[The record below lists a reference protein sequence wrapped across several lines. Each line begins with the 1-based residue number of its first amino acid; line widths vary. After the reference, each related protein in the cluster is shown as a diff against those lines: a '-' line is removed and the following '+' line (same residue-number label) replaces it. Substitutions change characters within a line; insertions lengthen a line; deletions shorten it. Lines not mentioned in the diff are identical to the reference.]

1 MPKPIMSIKSVA
13 PAPIANV
20 YPLVPL
26 RDTVVFPHL
35 VCPLLIG
42 RPRSLAALEEAVTA
56 YEEKL
61 VLVAQMNSE
70 VEDPKAQDLYRVG
83 TLVQVHQM
91 MRLPDGSVKVL
102 VEGIERVKIDKIR
115 RRNPSYQVSVS
126 PLLEEDTPGIDEWM
140 TLKKVVLEDFSR
152 YVQGHPKLPES
163 AFESVKSIEDPEHL
177 TDLLASFLQID
188 VAQKQELL
196 ATTSVYGRL
205 TRVGQ
210 FLHRQLELLN
220 LEFNIHEKVRGQIEQ
235 AQKEYYLR
243 EQMKIIQEELG
254 EGLDENAELRI
265 RLDQVGLSEASRTK
279 VERELKRLEKLPAIS
294 PESGVLRNYLE
305 WIASLPWQKRG
316 EGTFDLDEAERILE
330 SDHYGLK
337 KVKERITEFLAVRML
352 LQQNAQAQTL
362 TETDSPTTTP
372 QPTDKDLTSARV
384 SPTILCLVG
393 PPGVGKTSLAQSI
406 ARGLNRKFVRVSLG
420 GVRDEAEI
428 RGHRRTYIGALP
440 GRIIQALKD
449 VGEKN
454 PVMLLD
460 EVDKIS
466 HSMQGDPAAALL
478 EVLDPEQNSTF
489 SDHFVE
495 IPFDLSEVFFI
506 CTANTVDTIP
516 SPLLDRMEVVTLS
529 SYTELEKEAIARRHL
544 IPKQISRHGLT
555 EDRFTIQK
563 PALMRVVR
571 EYTREA
577 GVRTLERTIGALCRK
592 AARQILKAPTQKVL
606 VTEQNLEKY
615 LGQPMF
621 IQDEIMAKD
630 QVGVCTGLA
639 WTPFGGCTLQIEVNV
654 MPGKGK
660 LQLTGQLGDVMK
672 ESAQAAFS
680 YIHAHRDALGVP
692 TQFPSEMDV
701 HIHIPEGATPKDGPS
716 AGLAMATALISALT
730 GHPVRRDIAMTGE
743 ITLRG
748 RALMIGGLKEKTLAA
763 ARTGIKKVLFPIG
776 NLRDL
781 EELPKEVKAKLEL
794 VPVEFLADVLPHAL
808 EMTIQP
814 SVVGFPM
821 AWLMKTNQDVSVQ
834 PS

>member
-1 MPKPIMSIKSVA
+1 VPKPTKSVKSVA
-13 PAPIANV
+13 LPPVPNV

-115 RRNPSYQVSVS
+115 RRSPSYQVAVT
-126 PLLEEDTPGIDEWM
+126 PLLEEETPEVDEWM

-196 ATTSVYGRL
+196 STTSVYGRL

-254 EGLDENAELRI
+254 EGLDENADLRI
-265 RLDQVGLSEASRTK
+265 RIDQVGLSEASRTK
-279 VERELKRLEKLPAIS
+279 VERELKRLEKLPSIS

-330 SDHYGLK
+330 NDHHGLK
-337 KVKERITEFLAVRML
+337 KVKERITEFLAVRQL
-352 LQQNAQAQTL
+352 LQQNTL
-362 TETDSPTTTP
+362 QSTETLQKQEPALP
-372 QPTDKDLTSARV
+372 PARV

-460 EVDKIS
+460 EVDKLS
-466 HSMQGDPAAALL
+466 YSMQGDPAAALL
-478 EVLDPEQNSTF
+478 EVLDPEQNSNF

-495 IPFDLSEVFFI
+495 LPFDLSEVFFI
-506 CTANTVDTIP
+506 CTANTIDTIP
-516 SPLLDRMEVVTLS
+516 GPLLDRMEVVTLS

-592 AARQILKAPTQKVL
+592 AARQILKAPKQKVV

-621 IQDEIMAKD
+621 IQDEIMSKD

-701 HIHIPEGATPKDGPS
+701 HVHIPEGATPKDGPS

-730 GHPVRRDIAMTGE
+730 GHPVRRDVAMTGE

-776 NLRDL
+776 NIRDL

-814 SVVGFPM
+814 AVVGFPM
-821 AWLMKTNQDVSVQ
+821 AWLMKTNQDVSIQ

>member
-1 MPKPIMSIKSVA
+1 MPKPTKSVKSVA
-13 PAPIANV
+13 LPPVPNV

-115 RRNPSYQVSVS
+115 RRSPSYQVAVT
-126 PLLEEDTPGIDEWM
+126 PLLEEETPEVDEWM

-196 ATTSVYGRL
+196 STTSVYGRL

-254 EGLDENAELRI
+254 EGLDENADLRI
-265 RLDQVGLSEASRTK
+265 RIDQVGLSEASRTK
-279 VERELKRLEKLPAIS
+279 VERELKRLEKLPSIS

-330 SDHYGLK
+330 NDHHGLK
-337 KVKERITEFLAVRML
+337 KVKERITEFLAVRQL
-352 LQQNAQAQTL
+352 LQQNTL
-362 TETDSPTTTP
+362 QSTETLQKQEPALP
-372 QPTDKDLTSARV
+372 PARV

-460 EVDKIS
+460 EVDKLS
-466 HSMQGDPAAALL
+466 YSMQGDPAAALL
-478 EVLDPEQNSTF
+478 EVLDPEQNSNF

-495 IPFDLSEVFFI
+495 LPFDLSEVFFI
-506 CTANTVDTIP
+506 CTANTIDTIP
-516 SPLLDRMEVVTLS
+516 GPLLDRMEVVTLS

-592 AARQILKAPTQKVL
+592 AARQILKAPKQKVV

-621 IQDEIMAKD
+621 IQDEIMSKD

-701 HIHIPEGATPKDGPS
+701 HVHIPEGATPKDGPS

-730 GHPVRRDIAMTGE
+730 GHPVRRDVAMTGE

-776 NLRDL
+776 NIRDL

-814 SVVGFPM
+814 AVVGFPM
-821 AWLMKTNQDVSVQ
+821 AWLMKTNQDVSIQ